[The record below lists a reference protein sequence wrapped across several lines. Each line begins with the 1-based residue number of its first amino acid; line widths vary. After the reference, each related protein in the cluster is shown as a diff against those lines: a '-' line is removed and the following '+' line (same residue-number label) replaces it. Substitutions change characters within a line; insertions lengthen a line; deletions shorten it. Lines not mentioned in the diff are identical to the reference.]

1 MLSTEQRNPA
11 TAHLDQASTNEML
24 RLIQDANRRSVE
36 AVDEALPQIARV
48 VDAAASAIAAGGRI
62 IYVGAG
68 TSGRLAMQDAAEC
81 PPTYGVDPET
91 VVAIMAGGRDAVF
104 RAVEGVEDDAEAGSR
119 DMLAFKPGPHDL
131 VLGISASGGAPYVA
145 AALRTAR
152 EHGAVTASL
161 SSNPGTAIEREA
173 DLPSVTDTGPEVV
186 TGSTRMK
193 AGNAQKMVL
202 NMIST
207 CAMVKTGKVRGNLMI
222 NLRPTNRKLR
232 ARMIRIVREEL
243 GVGEARAVA
252 LLDAHDWALRP
263 TLDSVTSH
271 NT

>member
-232 ARMIRIVREEL
+232 ARMIKIVCDEL
-243 GVGEARAVA
+243 GVDESRAIT

-263 TLDSVTSH
+263 ILDAV
-271 NT
+271 

>member
-1 MLSTEQRNPA
+1 MLRTEQRNPA
-11 TAHLDQASTNEML
+11 TTHLDQASTIEML

-48 VDAAASAIAAGGRI
+48 VDAAAAAIAAGGRI
-62 IYVGAG
+62 LYIGAG

-81 PPTYGVDPET
+81 PPTYGVAPDT
-91 VVAIMAGGRDAVF
+91 VVAIMAGGREAVF

-119 DMLAFKPGPHDL
+119 DMLALKPSPNDL
-131 VLGISASGGAPYVA
+131 VLGISAAGGAAYVV

-152 EHGAVTASL
+152 ELGAVTASL
-161 SSNPGTAIEREA
+161 SSSNPATAIEREA
-173 DLPSVTDTGPEVV
+173 DLPIVTDTGPEVV

-232 ARMIRIVREEL
+232 ARMIKIVCDEL
-243 GVGEARAVA
+243 GVDESRAIT

-263 TLDSVTSH
+263 ILDAV
-271 NT
+271 